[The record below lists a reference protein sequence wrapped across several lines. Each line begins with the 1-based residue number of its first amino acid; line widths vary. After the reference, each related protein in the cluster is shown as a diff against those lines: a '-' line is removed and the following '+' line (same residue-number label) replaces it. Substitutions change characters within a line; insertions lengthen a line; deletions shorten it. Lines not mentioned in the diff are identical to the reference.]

1 MSGLVTERS
10 AVERGAASRSPGG
23 TRTLNEPPDG
33 YAVLAALADCVLVL
47 GRNGDIRY
55 ANPAAEQFFS
65 AGARWLGDHRLADLL
80 PGDSPLFAQIDQALA
95 GPAVVSEYDVTLSA
109 PRTGEHVATVQVSPL
124 PESPGEV
131 VVTIHRP
138 SMARQIDRQLTHRGA
153 ARSVTA
159 MAAMLAH
166 EVKNPLSGIRG
177 AAQLLEDGASAGDR
191 ELTRLI
197 CEESDRICALVND
210 MEVFSDQ
217 RPIARDSVNIHEVLD
232 HVRRV
237 AMAGFGREVAIREH
251 YDPSLPLTH
260 GNRGQLVQ
268 VFLNL
273 VKNACEACAG
283 EVRLCTAYRHGARL
297 AVPGGGSRVDLPLVV
312 SIQDNGEGV
321 AEDLRAHLF
330 DPFVT
335 TKAAGKG
342 LGLAL
347 VAKIIN
353 DHGGLIEVDGRPRCT
368 VFRVLLPTHVG
379 GDDGNRA
386 PSEARR

>member
-1 MSGLVTERS
+1 MSGLVTVR
-10 AVERGAASRSPGG
+10 ASGG
-23 TRTLNEPPDG
+23 RHPLDDSPDG

-47 GRNGDIRY
+47 GREGRIRY

-65 AGARWLGDHRLADLL
+65 AGASWLRDHRLADLL

-95 GPAVVSEYDVTLSA
+95 GPAVVSEYDVTLST

-124 PESPGEV
+124 PESPGGV

-153 ARSVTA
+153 ARSVAA

-210 MEVFSDQ
+210 MEVFADQ

-237 AMAGFGREVAIREH
+237 AMAGFGREVTIREQ
-251 YDPSLPLTH
+251 YDPSLPPIH
-260 GNRGQLVQ
+260 GNRDQLVQ

-273 VKNACEACAG
+273 VKNACEACAGGRGGG

-312 SIQDNGEGV
+312 GIQDNGEGV

-335 TKAAGKG
+335 TKASGKG

-353 DHGGLIEVDGRPRCT
+353 DHGGLIEVDNRPRRT
-368 VFRVLLPTHVG
+368 VFRVLLPIHAGV
-379 GDDGNRA
+379 DDGDHA
-386 PSEARR
+386 ASETPA